1 MGDSNKNKIEAL
13 RLAILFVLLLL
24 SYVFLTT
31 PFTFFKAASPD
42 FLMIFVIGVALF
54 ENPLVAGVFGFLGG
68 LLKDISSTSILGFN
82 AFVYLVWAV
91 LISVSIAL
99 LIRKNFI
106 NSLAVCGV
114 SCLALK
120 SFYYFIYNVLFEKG
134 GRIAL
139 FYRSVLP
146 STFLS
151 LLVFPLTYYVLLFI
165 NKKFSKI
172 D

>member
-31 PFTFFKAASPD
+31 PFTYFKAASPD
-42 FLMIFVIGVALF
+42 FLMVFVIGVALF
-54 ENPLVAGVFGFLGG
+54 ENPLIAGIFGFLGG
-68 LLKDISSTSILGFN
+68 LLKDVASVSILGFN

-91 LISVSIAL
+91 LISVAVAL
-99 LIRKNFI
+99 LVRRNFI
-106 NSLAVCGV
+106 NSLVVCGV

-146 STFLS
+146 SALLS
-151 LLVFPLTYYVLLFI
+151 LLIFPLTYYVLLFI
-165 NKKFSKI
+165 NKKFGKVE
-172 D
+172 

>member
-13 RLAILFVLLLL
+13 RLAILFVLLMV

-31 PFTFFKAASPD
+31 PFTYFKASS
-42 FLMIFVIGVALF
+42 LMIFVIGVALF
-54 ENPLVAGVFGFLGG
+54 ENPLVAGIFGFLGG
-68 LLKDISSTSILGFN
+68 LLKDVASAGILGFN
-82 AFVYLVWAV
+82 ALVYLIWAV
-91 LISVSIAL
+91 LISVLVAL
-99 LIRKNFI
+99 LIRRNFI
-106 NSLAVCGV
+106 NSLAVCAA
-114 SCLALK
+114 SCFALK
-120 SFYYFIYNVLFEKG
+120 GFYYFIYNVLFEKG

-151 LLVFPLTYYVLLFI
+151 LLIFTLTYYVLFYI
-165 NKKFSKI
+165 NKKFGKI

>member
-13 RLAILFVLLLL
+13 RLAILFVLLLV

-31 PFTFFKAASPD
+31 PFTYFKASSPD
-42 FLMIFVIGVALF
+42 FLMVFIIGVALF
-54 ENPLVAGVFGFLGG
+54 ENPLIAGIFGFLGG
-68 LLKDISSTSILGFN
+68 LLKDVASAGILGFN
-82 AFVYLVWAV
+82 AFVYLIWAV
-91 LISVSIAL
+91 LISMAIAL
-99 LIRKNFI
+99 LIRRNFL
-106 NSLAVCGV
+106 NSLAVCAV
-114 SCLALK
+114 SCFALK

-146 STFLS
+146 SAFLS
-151 LLVFPLTYYVLLFI
+151 ILIFPLTYYLLLFI
-165 NKKFSKI
+165 NKKFGKI